1 MQAGSPASSV
11 VRRTQQLDSASQAE
25 PGESASQ
32 LDLAATAEPSDSASQ
47 AASQA
52 TDAAK
57 SQAGSEA
64 ELEISQP
71 GSAGGAG
78 IEVPGGH
85 EHKVVDSSSGYQ
97 SAGEQGGSPSKKSRQ
112 GGMIQKALGNLFGS

>member
-11 VRRTQQLDSASQAE
+11 VRRTQQLDSASQAD

-78 IEVPGGH
+78 VGASGVR
-85 EHKVVDSSSGYQ
+85 EHKVVNDSSGYH
-97 SAGEQGGSPSKKSRQ
+97 SPGEQGGSPSKKRQ